1 MNYTI
6 GWIVWFIMFF
16 AIELPA
22 ILNKQKG
29 DTLSEHIWMWFA
41 IKDKPKGWRI
51 RRFSL
56 LSVLIWFVAHIITGG
71 WV

>member
-1 MNYTI
+1 MDYTI
-6 GWIVWFIMFF
+6 GWIVWIIMFF
-16 AIELPA
+16 AIEIPA

-29 DTLSEHIWMWFA
+29 DTLSEHIWMWFS
-41 IKDKPKGWRI
+41 IKDKSSGWRI

-56 LSVLIWFVAHIITGG
+56 LSILTWLIVHIISGG